1 MIRLSALS
9 GQGVNRLPQ
18 VLMLQHGRWSRRVS
32 TAEVNRVLEQ
42 AQDERPPHRGVTR
55 FRYGTQVGAG
65 PPSFVLFGGKVP
77 DAGYRRFLENRFRRA
92 FDLEGIPVRIRFRA
106 RKGARLPS
114 TGGKPSR

>member
-1 MIRLSALS
+1 MALRDS
-9 GQGVNRLPQ
+9 SLWRTS
-18 VLMLQHGRWSRRVS
+18 H
-32 TAEVNRVLEQ
+32 EVRGHDPEL
-42 AQDERPPHRGVTR
+42 ERPPHRGVTR